1 MKSETLA
8 DKECEMKQSKDTA
21 LCDLTPDSH
30 QLNPQNH
37 LSKMLIPHGVEIS
50 LNHFKSVPCP
60 QPGYPRMRS
69 WNFHKLAGVCCGM
82 LESASA
88 SLQVIS
94 VAGNS
99 PQTSAGVDAEWLQE
113 VFQGNRGNTTSGS
126 CFCVK
131 SNLTK
136 LWPLAGTI

>member
-8 DKECEMKQSKDTA
+8 DKECETKQSKDTA

-60 QPGYPRMRS
+60 QPGYPKDEIMEFSQIGRCVL
-69 WNFHKLAGVCCGM
+69 WNAGIS
-82 LESASA
+82 LSLTASDFC
-88 SLQVIS
+88 SRELTTDIS
-94 VAGNS
+94 
-99 PQTSAGVDAEWLQE
+99 
-113 VFQGNRGNTTSGS
+113 R
-126 CFCVK
+126 C
-131 SNLTK
+131 
-136 LWPLAGTI
+136 